1 MPSHFGLS
9 VSLPWRGDSEW
20 SVVHGTCVL
29 TQVSP
34 FLLYT
39 MQLKTTNL
47 RHTVL
52 PGGLLTGSFPIQVT
66 CKDKCETRHC
76 KATHERRVKCFTLA
90 STYHLE
96 DILNKPEFESC
107 GFPPVPDYSV

>member
-1 MPSHFGLS
+1 
-9 VSLPWRGDSEW
+9 
-20 SVVHGTCVL
+20 
-29 TQVSP
+29 
-34 FLLYT
+34 

-52 PGGLLTGSFPIQVT
+52 PGGLLTGIFPIQAT

-90 STYHLE
+90 STNHLE
-96 DILNKPEFESC
+96 DTSPNLSLNHVDHPLCLTIVSILLADRRKGEISEVIKHIGVEASRIN
-107 GFPPVPDYSV
+107 